1 MADEDAPAED
11 STLVDA
17 QVLGVEM
24 EYVDSLPGG
33 KVVMGL
39 EEKDNRFTW
48 LVVRGAITPQARVE
62 LLAEL
67 NHAVSNGLW
76 EQNWQPPQAG

>member
-11 STLVDA
+11 STPADA
-17 QVLGVEM
+17 QILSVDM

-39 EEKDNRFTW
+39 EVKDGRYTW
-48 LVVRGAITPQARVE
+48 LVVRGEVTPQARAE
-62 LLAEL
+62 LLACL
-67 NHAVSNGLW
+67 NHIVQSGLW
-76 EQNWQPPQAG
+76 GQNWQPPQAG

>member
-1 MADEDAPAED
+1 MADEDAPEED
-11 STLVDA
+11 NTPVDA
-17 QVLGVEM
+17 HVLDVDM

-39 EEKDNRFTW
+39 EKKDDRFTW
-48 LVVRGAITPQARVE
+48 LVVRGEITPQARAE
-62 LLAEL
+62 LLADL
-67 NHAVSNGLW
+67 NHIVRSGLW